1 MRVRDFVEN
10 QDEKRSPLHGKGGG
24 AADEGSQ
31 QWGDHTSRSRRLKG
45 ESQLEGSFNGIK
57 SEVSRGE
64 EKEPTVKKD
73 WLVKEVKRLEK
84 VVRERTAK
92 RLKRQKDDNSGVEL
106 MLQGSERNK
115 VLAMQLGEKYRGVE
129 EEEDMGDC
137 SDSSQRERKI
147 EFTTIGVS
155 NLEETFDSEV
165 PTSSFDYSSVKTM
178 EKEKLAIGEVYD
190 PEVPTHS
197 CNSSSEPEVSVT
209 NSIFVTQSA
218 QVEEKERDVA
228 INTIQNVLAK
238 LWVRKA
244 RGKAQQDNVRSKL
257 DSLKEELIRA
267 EKCHESLLMKEIKL
281 KQKLQKLY

>member
-24 AADEGSQ
+24 TADEGSQ

-92 RLKRQKDDNSGVEL
+92 RLKRQKDDYSGVEL

-115 VLAMQLGEKYRGVE
+115 VLAMQLGEKYRGAE

-155 NLEETFDSEV
+155 NMEETFDSEV
-165 PTSSFDYSSVKTM
+165 PTSSCDNSSVKTM
-178 EKEKLAIGEVYD
+178 KREKLAIVEVYD
-190 PEVPTHS
+190 PEVPTNS
-197 CNSSSEPEVSVT
+197 CDSSSEPEV
-209 NSIFVTQSA
+209 
-218 QVEEKERDVA
+218 EERERGFE

-238 LWVRKA
+238 LWVRMA

-281 KQKLQKLY
+281 KQKLQNMY